1 MRTTTSTTARRAVTA
16 LAAGTLLAPAAALGM
31 GGAVAH
37 AAPKRAQLTYD
48 CLAAPEGFEDQTST
62 YGFVASLEMD
72 LPDRVAPG
80 DALPINGTFSVQVPE
95 ELRKLTDDYFT
106 TMQVISDDLTIPVNV
121 NRNTTKVP
129 VSRFDSGPMSP
140 KQQPMI
146 VSGAVGADAFQVPGD
161 ATGEVRVGLPEN
173 DSAKS
178 IVDGSPVAFNASAL
192 VSGGFVESFFDHYT
206 YKLSCTVP
214 EGGDT
219 TVAAIGINAP
229 GGGSD
234 APAPA
239 AAAAGAPAAP
249 SGGGTAA
256 GAQSAPK
263 QAPAAGNAP
272 AKASSAPAASPK
284 LAEAVGQQANTQDD
298 AQPTESA
305 DNLQPVAQ
313 TSSYAQARRGDV
325 YVPGWLVAT
334 AAALLIVGAIALA
347 VRAQLRVMKF
357 REELEG

>member
-1 MRTTTSTTARRAVTA
+1 MRTTTSTMARRAVTA

-48 CLAAPEGFEDQTST
+48 CLAAPEGFEDQTAT

-80 DALPINGTFSVQVPE
+80 DALPVNGTFSVQVPE

-106 TMQVISDDLTIPVNV
+106 TMQVISDDLTVPVSV
-121 NRNTTKVP
+121 NGNTTKVP

-146 VSGAVGADAFQVPGD
+146 ASGAVGADAFQVSGD
-161 ATGEVRVGLPEN
+161 ASGEVRVGLPEN

-219 TVAAIGINAP
+219 TVAAIGIDAP

-234 APAPA
+234 APGP

-249 SGGGTAA
+249 TVGGTAA

-284 LAEAVGQQANTQDD
+284 LAEAVGQQGGAEGA

-357 REELEG
+357 REQLEG